1 MTPFHGIFRSAR
13 SSGSALKVNRNWM
26 NVISNNIA
34 NENTLSTGSTDRF
47 GNYIPYSRHVPV
59 FEKILSENLRTNKV
73 NNDVKNG
80 VRVGEIVQ
88 LEGKFKKV
96 YDPDHPAA
104 RKAGSEDAG
113 YVYYPDISLAQEMAD
128 MRMASAS
135 YEANLLAMNTANKMT
150 KQALGIGRRV

>member
-1 MTPFHGIFRSAR
+1 MTPFHGIFRSSR
-13 SSGSALKVNRNWM
+13 ISGSALKVNRNWM

-34 NENTLSTGSTDRF
+34 NENTLSIGKKDKQ
-47 GNYIPYSRHVPV
+47 GNYIPYARQVPI

-80 VRVGEIVQ
+80 VRVSEIVTQ
-88 LEGKFKKV
+88 KGKVRKV

-113 YVYYPDISLAQEMAD
+113 YVYYPDINLPQEMAD
-128 MRMASAS
+128 MKMAAAS
-135 YEANLLAMNTANKMT
+135 YEANLLAMNTSNQMN
-150 KQALGIGRRV
+150 KQALGLGRRI